1 MAPSFACRWMSF
13 SLIFHEKALRE
24 WLALDAALRQRLK
37 AKLQERLDSPKVEAD
52 RLSGSRNRYK
62 IKLMRPGV
70 RVVYEVH
77 DDRLVVCVIAV
88 GTRER
93 SKVYKAAANRPSPV

>member
-1 MAPSFACRWMSF
+1 MVLSFACRWMSF
-13 SLIFHEKALRE
+13 SLFFHEKALRE
-24 WLALDAALRQRLK
+24 WHALDAALRQRLK
-37 AKLQERLDSPKVEAD
+37 AKLQERLEIPRVEAD

-88 GTRER
+88 GPREG
-93 SKVYKAAANRPSPV
+93 SKVYKAAASRPSPL

>member
-1 MAPSFACRWMSF
+1 MSY
-13 SLIFHEKALRE
+13 SLFFHEKALKE
-24 WLALDAALRQRLK
+24 WQALDPALRQRLK
-37 AKLQERLDSPKVEAD
+37 AKPQERLESPKVEAD

-77 DDRLVVCVIAV
+77 DDKLVVCVMAV
-88 GTRER
+88 GPREG
-93 SKVYKAAANRPSPV
+93 SKVYRAAAVRPSPL

>member
-1 MAPSFACRWMSF
+1 MSF
-13 SLIFHEKALRE
+13 SLFFHEKALRE
-24 WLALDAALRQRLK
+24 WHALDTALRQRLK
-37 AKLQERLDSPKVEAD
+37 AKLQERLAIPRVEAD

-77 DDRLVVCVIAV
+77 DDSLVVCVIAV
-88 GTRER
+88 GPREG
-93 SKVYKAAANRPSPV
+93 SKVYKAAASRPSPL